1 MYIAHTGCT
10 CVRTYVQY
18 VEMYCV
24 CVPYIYV
31 CMYTRTYVHTYIHT
45 YIHTPFTEHTV
56 LHKLHALFQLENFF
70 KGGKDMSQ
78 GIRGRGRGMEAN
90 LCVCMC
96 VST

>member
-1 MYIAHTGCT
+1 MYYVHSTHWMHL
-10 CVRTYVQY
+10 RTYVQY

-24 CVPYIYV
+24 CVPLYICV
-31 CMYTRTYVHTYIHT
+31 HVHTYIRT
-45 YIHTPFTEHTV
+45 YVHTPFTEHTV
-56 LHKLHALFQLENFF
+56 LHKLQALFQLENFF

-78 GIRGRGRGMEAN
+78 GIRGRGMEAN

>member
-1 MYIAHTGCT
+1 MYS
-10 CVRTYVQY
+10 TYYVHSTHWMHLQY

-24 CVPYIYV
+24 CVLYMYV
-31 CMYTRTYVHTYIHT
+31 CMYTHVHTC
-45 YIHTPFTEHTV
+45 IHTPFTEHTV
-56 LHKLHALFQLENFF
+56 LYKLHGQLEIFF

-78 GIRGRGRGMEAN
+78 GIRGRGMEAN